1 MATSPEKYIVCTISG
16 EKEALEAGAWVLF
29 ESGAEGVIQN
39 ESESDPSISAYFPE
53 TKWTAIKK
61 IILQNMA
68 PAKEQFPSLELKEE
82 EQADPADWLEKW
94 KEFHKPV
101 TMGNLWIG
109 PPWLKDQADPDKSVL
124 IIDPG
129 QAFGTGGH
137 ETTRICLALL
147 SGWVRDGGRGR
158 ILDVGTGS
166 GVLALAG
173 LFLGLDSALAL
184 DNDPLALE
192 AAQVNARVNK
202 LEAQIQVEDLN
213 LTEIEE
219 QFPIITA
226 NLTGPVLKEN
236 SKELVRLLAPEGC
249 LILSGLLIEE
259 TEEIRRIFRDLK
271 FIKAIQIGE
280 WTGLLME
287 KPGEQ

>member
-1 MATSPEKYIVCTISG
+1 MATSREKYIVCTISG
-16 EKEALEAGAWVLF
+16 ESGALEAGAWVLF

-39 ESESDPSISAYFPE
+39 ENGPQPSISAYFPE
-53 TKWTAIKK
+53 TKWDAVKEVVLK
-61 IILQNMA
+61 NLE
-68 PAKEQFPSLELKEE
+68 PAREQFPSLRLAEE

-109 PPWLKDQADPDKSVL
+109 PPWLKEEADPEKSAL

-147 SGWVRDGGRGR
+147 TGWVRDGGRGR
-158 ILDVGTGS
+158 LLDVGTGS

-192 AAQVNARVNK
+192 AAQANARVNN
-202 LEAQIQVEDLN
+202 LDAQVEVRNQELAD
-213 LTEIEE
+213 IEE
-219 QFPIITA
+219 QFPLITA
-226 NLTGPVLKEN
+226 NLTGMILKEN
-236 SKELVRLLAPEGC
+236 SKDLVRLLAPGGN
-249 LILSGLLIEE
+249 LILSGILIEE
-259 TEEIRRIFRDLK
+259 TDDIRRIFRDLK

-280 WTGLLME
+280 WTGLIME
-287 KPGEQ
+287 KPGE